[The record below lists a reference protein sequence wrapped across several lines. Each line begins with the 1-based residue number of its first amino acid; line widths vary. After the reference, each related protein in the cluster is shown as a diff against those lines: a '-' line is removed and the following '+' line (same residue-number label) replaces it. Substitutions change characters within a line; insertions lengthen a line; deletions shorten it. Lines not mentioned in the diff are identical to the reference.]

1 VCRRVAE
8 DSCLGEVLQELV
20 KPQKRGFKDD
30 EKMQPYT
37 EAGLE
42 KLTLLMRPTRTSVR
56 TYLCEQEMHGEG
68 KDIVT

>member
-1 VCRRVAE
+1 MAADLGGCRRVPE
-8 DSCLGEVLQELV
+8 DSCLGDVLREHV

-42 KLTLLMRPTRTSVR
+42 ELTVLMRPARTSVSIF
-56 TYLCEQEMHGEG
+56 LS
-68 KDIVT
+68 